1 MPKGNSIYD
10 IYAGAGEAM
19 GKYEA
24 SWGGVQDIYSDIEY
38 SRAMTAQKQEQRE
51 STTDTLLAAVELGS
65 TLYGGYT
72 AKKEFQEK
80 TLPGMEKIAAKKA
93 YESTIGAAE
102 GAATF
107 EDFISKDAGASE
119 FMGKFKGRKVGEGGK
134 AWGEMGTLEQMWEK
148 PSWAFGE
155 GDTAYTLGKADIT
168 SISEMSKYGV
178 DVDLGQYQASLFGEA
193 TGTKAPVKTT
203 PVEMSQM
210 MGEEEIKP
218 PTTKAPKPEE
228 RKTAPVSAEDFRV
241 SQKGIELEASLD
253 KLFSDGQ
260 FFGYERSWGE
270 QQIDFDK
277 PYTMS
282 VDYPK

>member
-51 STTDTLLAAVELGS
+51 GVTDTLLAAVELGS

-80 TLPGMEKIAAKKA
+80 TLPGMEKIAAKEA

-119 FMGKFKGRKVGEGGK
+119 FMDKFKGRKVGEGGK
-134 AWGEMGTLEQMWEK
+134 AWGEMGTLEKMWEK
-148 PSWAFGE
+148 PSWSFGE
-155 GDTAYTLGKADIT
+155 GTTAYTLGKEDI
-168 SISEMSKYGV
+168 SGISEMSKYGV
-178 DVDLGQYQASLFGEA
+178 DVDLGQYQASLFAEA
-193 TGTKAPVKTT
+193 TKQPEGLLPW
-203 PVEMSQM
+203 Q
-210 MGEEEIKP
+210 EEQSKVPKELTRAGVPKPKEVKP
-218 PTTKAPKPEE
+218 PSSSSKTSTDYRGIMEKHTSLTPTQKTEE
-228 RKTAPVSAEDFRV
+228 LKSSLAYLDRVVNPLFGKRKYSFTSAG
-241 SQKGIELEASLD
+241 SAG
-253 KLFSDGQ
+253 
-260 FFGYERSWGE
+260 
-270 QQIDFDK
+270 
-277 PYTMS
+277 
-282 VDYPK
+282 

>member
-51 STTDTLLAAVELGS
+51 GVTDTLLAAVELGS
-65 TLYGGYT
+65 TLYGGHM

-80 TLPGMEKIAAKKA
+80 TLPGMEKIAAKEA
-93 YESTIGAAE
+93 YQSTIGATE

-107 EDFISKDAGASE
+107 EDFIAKDAGASE
-119 FMGKFKGRKVGEGGK
+119 FMDKFKGRKVGTGGK
-134 AWGEMGTLEQMWEK
+134 SWEEMGTLEKMWEK

-155 GDTAYTLGKADIT
+155 GKTEYTLGKEDMG
-168 SISEMSKYGV
+168 SIAEMSKYGV
-178 DVDLGQYQASLFGEA
+178 DVDLGQYQSLFTEA
-193 TGTKAPVKTT
+193 TKQPEGLLPWQEEQSKVSKELTPAGVKK
-203 PVEMSQM
+203 PK
-210 MGEEEIKP
+210 GIKP
-218 PTTKAPKPEE
+218 PPEKKSGYRGIIQQRESE
-228 RKTAPVSAEDFRV
+228 RAASDFRV
-241 SQKGIELEASLD
+241 SQKGIDLQSSLD

-260 FFGYERSWGE
+260 FYGYEKSWR
-270 QQIDFDK
+270 D
-277 PYTMS
+277 
-282 VDYPK
+282 